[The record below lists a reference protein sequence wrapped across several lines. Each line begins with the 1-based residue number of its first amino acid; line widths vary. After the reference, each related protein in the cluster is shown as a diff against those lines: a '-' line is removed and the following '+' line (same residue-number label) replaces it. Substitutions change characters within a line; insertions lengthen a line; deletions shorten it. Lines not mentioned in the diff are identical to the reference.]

1 MVKKSP
7 SAAQL
12 RVRAKLV
19 AANKAWKSGHKL
31 AKSHKS
37 HIKAYFKKSGAK
49 KSGAKKSARKSPKKS
64 ARKSA
69 GRR

>member
-12 RVRAKLV
+12 RVRAKMV

-49 KSGAKKSARKSPKKS
+49 KSGAKKSGAKKS

>member
-12 RVRAKLV
+12 RVRAKMV

-49 KSGAKKSARKSPKKS
+49 KSARKSPKKS